1 MQSSDRS
8 NPIGDG
14 LKATRAERD
23 RSTAAA
29 VLAHPLRVRILALLN
44 DRDMSPVEFCREGFA
59 PPNMD
64 VSHVAYHFRELA
76 EYGCLMMVEENK
88 RRGSIE
94 HVYRAIGRAYFSDA
108 DWAALE
114 PEERMKISKAIIQGL
129 IARADEAIMAKT
141 FEDREDRHL
150 SWIAL
155 MLDEQGWKEMVT
167 TLTAAFGEVE
177 QIRNDAEKR
186 LAASGAQPIPSTCA
200 ILGFPSPPPPER
212 VRRTAD

>member
-1 MQSSDRS
+1 
-8 NPIGDG
+8 

-44 DRDMSPVEFCREGFA
+44 DRDLSPVEFCREGFA
-59 PPNMD
+59 PENMD

-76 EYGCLMMVEENK
+76 EYGCLTMVEQNK
-88 RRGSIE
+88 RRGSVE

-108 DWAALE
+108 DWAALD
-114 PEERMKISKAIIQGL
+114 PEERVKISRAIFQGL
-129 IARADEAIMAKT
+129 LARADEAFMAQT
-141 FEDREDRHL
+141 FEAREDRHL

-177 QIRNDAEKR
+177 QIRGDAEKR
-186 LAASGAQPIPSTCA
+186 LASSGEEPIPATAA
-200 ILGFPSPPPPER
+200 ILGFPSPPPPDQS
-212 VRRTAD
+212 RRTAD